1 MTSAV
6 SPAQLAANQRNAQLS
21 TGPTS
26 DIGKAKSCLNAVK
39 TGLTGRTVL
48 LPSEDA
54 AEYERHIR
62 AYEKELEPVGQ
73 IESDLVQSI
82 ADTTWRL
89 SRIPALEM
97 AIFAQGHLEFAD
109 SFDEHDP
116 SLRSSLIE
124 LQTFTKYEKQLR
136 NLHLQEG
143 RLGRRREKETAEL
156 RRLQAERNA
165 KQADPAPNGF
175 EFSSPSERGDL
186 SEPRAQQAVTPP
198 SEPRASSEP
207 RAEQAV
213 FPSSEPRT
221 KQAVF
226 PPSEPRAQQAVT
238 APQHHP

>member
-62 AYEKELEPVGQ
+62 AYEKELQPVGQ

-109 SFDEHDP
+109 SFDAHDP

-143 RLGRRREKETAEL
+143 RLARRREKETAEL
-156 RRLQAERNA
+156 RKLQTDRHAR
-165 KQADPAPNGF
+165 QADPAPNGF
-175 EFSSPSERGDL
+175 EFSSPSE
-186 SEPRAQQAVTPP
+186 PRD
-198 SEPRASSEP
+198 SSEP

-213 FPSSEPRT
+213 
-221 KQAVF
+221 
-226 PPSEPRAQQAVT
+226 T